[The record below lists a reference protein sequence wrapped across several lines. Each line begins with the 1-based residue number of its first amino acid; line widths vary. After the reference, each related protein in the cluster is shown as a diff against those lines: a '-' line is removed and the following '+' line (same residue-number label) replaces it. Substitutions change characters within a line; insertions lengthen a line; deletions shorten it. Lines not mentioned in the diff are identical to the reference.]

1 MTTLEDALHEAMAL
15 AARESGLVVVSTLRA
30 DGTIQS
36 SVVNAGVL
44 PHPATGRPV
53 LGFVTYG
60 KVKLAN
66 LRARPQLTATA
77 RSGWEWTSVEGR
89 AELAGPDDPA
99 PWLADADALRLLL
112 REVFTAAGGRHDD
125 WDAYDRTMA
134 EQRRTAVLVEPA
146 RVYGN
151 P

>member
-1 MTTLEDALHEAMAL
+1 VTTLDDVAAL
-15 AARESGLVVVSTLRA
+15 AAREHGLVVVSTERA
-30 DGTIQS
+30 DGTVQS

-53 LGFVTYG
+53 LAFVTYG
-60 KVKLAN
+60 KLKLAN
-66 LRARPQLTATA
+66 LRARAQLTATA
-77 RSGWEWTSVEGR
+77 RSGWEWASVEGR

-134 EQRRTAVLVEPA
+134 EQRRAAVLLDPT

-151 P
+151 R

>member
-1 MTTLEDALHEAMAL
+1 MTTLEDAAAL
-15 AARESGLVVVSTLRA
+15 AAQEHGLVVVSTVRA
-30 DGTIQS
+30 DGTVQS

-60 KVKLAN
+60 PVKLAN

-77 RSGWEWTSVEGR
+77 RSGWQWVSVEGR
-89 AELAGPDDPA
+89 AELAGPDDPR

-112 REVFTAAGGRHDD
+112 REVFTAAGGEHDD

-134 EQRRTAVLVEPA
+134 EQRRTAVLVEPT
-146 RVYGN
+146 RVYSN
-151 P
+151 R